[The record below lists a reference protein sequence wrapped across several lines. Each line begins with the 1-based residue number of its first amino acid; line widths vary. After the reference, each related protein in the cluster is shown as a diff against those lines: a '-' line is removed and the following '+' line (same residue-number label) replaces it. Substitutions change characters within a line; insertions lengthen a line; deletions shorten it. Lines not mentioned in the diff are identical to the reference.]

1 MQNSLCSEAVL
12 IKSQFYGACANYNFF
27 SPGGQNELVA
37 YNSVI
42 QICCEELGC
51 SEIFQII
58 HLYKCALLI
67 GVFSHLNFFCAL
79 ICKGDR
85 LGMCSLQKVGMLI
98 LETIMLVNSNNYP
111 CFLILQCKI
120 SRQLSTAEGKT
131 APGKCRVLFS
141 GEDGGRFP
149 LG

>member
-1 MQNSLCSEAVL
+1 MVPAL
-12 IKSQFYGACANYNFF
+12 IITFEPRGSKI
-27 SPGGQNELVA
+27 ELVA

-42 QICCEELGC
+42 QIRCEEFGC
-51 SEIFQII
+51 SEIFRIV

-67 GVFSHLNFFCAL
+67 GVFSHLNFFCVL

-111 CFLILQCKI
+111 CFLIPQCKI

-131 APGKCRVLFS
+131 PRGNTECFLC
-141 GEDGGRFP
+141 
-149 LG
+149 